1 MVDGT
6 TTPPPGAPTPP
17 PVAPVYASA
26 SAAPKSPIVS
36 AIVSFLIPGVGQ
48 IINGQMKKGLILL
61 IGYIVFW
68 IVIVGGYFVLSTLS
82 IVVGGV
88 GFCCCMPMFFLPLLV
103 NIYAAYEA
111 YKTAKDIN
119 AGIYVKDW
127 MS

>member
-26 SAAPKSPIVS
+26 SAAPKSPIVA
-36 AIVSFLIPGVGQ
+36 AIASFLIPGLGQ
-48 IINGQMKKGLILL
+48 IINGQVKKGIIIL

-68 IVIVGGYFVLSTLS
+68 VVMVVGYFVLSGLS
-82 IVVGGV
+82 LIVGGV
-88 GFCCCMPMFFLPLLV
+88 GFCCCMPMFFIPLLV
-103 NIYAAYEA
+103 NLWAAYDG

-119 AGIYVKDW
+119 AGVFIKDW